1 MQKALKLRRAQRP
14 SPTSFNVCDFEARSQ
29 QGLSLLQTDDP
40 FLSSPVAQALSVD
53 NVSFSAE

>member
-1 MQKALKLRRAQRP
+1 MQKALKLRRDQRP
-14 SPTSFNVCDFEARSQ
+14 SPTSFKVCDFEARSQ

-40 FLSSPVAQALSVD
+40 FLSSPVAQALSVH